1 MELAKIFQAV
11 EETQLLKRLSSEERL
26 FLVGDLAS
34 LEYIKNFFSDYQ
46 QADRNYYYDLSTN
59 QLADLRKAVPD
70 FPLYQ
75 AVVVVSL
82 ENEAAL
88 LAVVKEQVSQLTS
101 ELTELTVL
109 GLFSDIFI
117 NLLCHRPLLKTSSIH
132 IQRPQKS
139 YAIVTTPRSGS
150 TYLCDLLDS
159 TKIAGHPLEHLRLA
173 AQELSRYCNFNY
185 LKLLDNLLEY
195 RITDNGVFG
204 TKFISHFLF
213 EFQQTKP
220 DFRQIFQSIDKFILL
235 VRKDKVAQA
244 VSLVLAQKTNVWH
257 LRNNAKNSTNYQ
269 SKLETIKIDDVLLDE
284 VAQKYDFIKKQEAR
298 LKRVLADN
306 QIEPLV
312 IIYEDIL
319 EDSQLQINR
328 ILDFLAIAKPDP
340 YIMQI
345 NSGIKRMPSGI
356 SQEIIRQFQQRKS
369 TVC

>member
-11 EETQLLKRLSSEERL
+11 EETQLLKRLSAEERL
-26 FLVGDLAS
+26 FLVGDFAS

-70 FPLYQ
+70 FQLYQ

-82 ENEAAL
+82 KDEAAL
-88 LAVVKEQVSQLTS
+88 LPAVKQQVSQLTS
-101 ELTELTVL
+101 ELTVL

-117 NLLCHRPLLKTSSIH
+117 NLLCHRPLLKTSSLH
-132 IQRPQKS
+132 TQRPQKS

-185 LKLLDNLLEY
+185 LKLLDNLMEY

-220 DFRQIFQSIDKFILL
+220 DFREIFQSIDRFILL
-235 VRKDKVAQA
+235 VRKDKLAQA

-269 SKLETIKIDDVLLDE
+269 SKLENIKIDDVLLDE
-284 VAQKYDFIKKQEAR
+284 VAQKCDFIKKQEAR

-306 QIEPLV
+306 QIESLL

-319 EDSQLQINR
+319 EDPQLEINR

-356 SQEIIRQFQQRKS
+356 SQKIMRQFHQRKS
-369 TVC
+369 IVC